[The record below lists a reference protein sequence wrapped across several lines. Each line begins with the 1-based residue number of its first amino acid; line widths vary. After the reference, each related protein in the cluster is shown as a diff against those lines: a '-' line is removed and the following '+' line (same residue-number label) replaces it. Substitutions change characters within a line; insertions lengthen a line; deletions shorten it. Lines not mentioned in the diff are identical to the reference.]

1 MMHRIN
7 SKRRRG
13 EGIIEPYDHF
23 DFIAGTGTGGACMLG
38 RLRMPIEKVIEEYP
52 KLMEKI
58 FSEKKMAGS
67 TMYKATT
74 LQEALK
80 AMVQDATGEE
90 GAAIQVNDG
99 CKNAIFAM
107 AKHNMNSALPVI
119 FRSYATSSNP
129 SPNCAIW
136 QALYA
141 TMAYPDLFKSIDI
154 GDSSAPQSFVG
165 GDLGCSNPLMH
176 VLSEVSRVYPAR
188 KVACI
193 ISLGAGHARTIQVP
207 NLNWRYLIFG
217 SQDVIAM
224 REMARDSERVA
235 EEMALRFQ
243 SADGIYFRFNVD
255 QGMQDMKDGN
265 WERLGEVIQHT
276 NVYLQNNE
284 THQKMERA
292 VDTSRKKR
300 GNITTRQAG

>member
-90 GAAIQVNDG
+90 DAAIQVNDG

-107 AKHNMNSALPVI
+107 AKHNLNSALPVI
-119 FRSYATSSNP
+119 FRSYATPSNP

-176 VLSEVSRVYPAR
+176 VLSEVSRVYPTR

-193 ISLGAGHARTIQVP
+193 
-207 NLNWRYLIFG
+207 
-217 SQDVIAM
+217 DVIAM

-235 EEMALRFQ
+235 EEMASRFQ
-243 SADGIYFRFNVD
+243 SIDGIYFRFNVD